1 MLEMLKKK
9 ADEHFEGFCEALIA
23 TDQRDVVRDYLQQH
37 RVCFTVEYSTPVWNI
52 TVTFLY

>member
-1 MLEMLKKK
+1 MK
-9 ADEHFEGFCEALIA
+9 ADELFEGFCYALIA
-23 TDQRDVVRDYLQQH
+23 TGQGDVVRDYLQQH

>member
-1 MLEMLKKK
+1 MLEMLKMK

-23 TDQRDVVRDYLQQH
+23 TAQRDVVTIYLQQH